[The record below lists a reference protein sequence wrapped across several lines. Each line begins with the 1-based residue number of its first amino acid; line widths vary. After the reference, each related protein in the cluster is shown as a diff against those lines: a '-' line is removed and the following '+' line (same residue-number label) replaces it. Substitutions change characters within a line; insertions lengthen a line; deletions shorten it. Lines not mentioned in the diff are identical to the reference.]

1 MKHNIGVIGAGNMA
15 TAIMH
20 GAYTAGL
27 LDGVETY
34 VYDVNREAT
43 ASLCSKIGG
52 KAGNMA
58 DLLNSCDI
66 ILLAV
71 KPNALDAVLDEMR
84 GRIDLEKTALISI
97 VTGATV
103 YRMKQALGENCRIL
117 RIMPN
122 TPLLCGCGASVFSMP
137 TDFLKEEYEIVYR
150 IFSSQ
155 GVVLSLPESKLN
167 AVTGLSGSGPAYGY
181 MLIEAM
187 ADGGVQNGLSRED
200 ALILAAKTVEGAA
213 RMVLDTEEHP
223 AVLKDRVCS
232 PGGTTIDG
240 VAALERGGFRSAVL
254 DAVEAATKKAD
265 ELG

>member
-71 KPNALDAVLDEMR
+71 KPNALDAVLR
-84 GRIDLEKTALISI
+84 C
-97 VTGATV
+97 V
-103 YRMKQALGENCRIL
+103 
-117 RIMPN
+117 
-122 TPLLCGCGASVFSMP
+122 
-137 TDFLKEEYEIVYR
+137 
-150 IFSSQ
+150 
-155 GVVLSLPESKLN
+155 
-167 AVTGLSGSGPAYGY
+167 
-181 MLIEAM
+181 
-187 ADGGVQNGLSRED
+187 
-200 ALILAAKTVEGAA
+200 
-213 RMVLDTEEHP
+213 
-223 AVLKDRVCS
+223 
-232 PGGTTIDG
+232 
-240 VAALERGGFRSAVL
+240 
-254 DAVEAATKKAD
+254 
-265 ELG
+265 

>member
-1 MKHNIGVIGAGNMA
+1 
-15 TAIMH
+15 
-20 GAYTAGL
+20 
-27 LDGVETY
+27 
-34 VYDVNREAT
+34 
-43 ASLCSKIGG
+43 
-52 KAGNMA
+52 
-58 DLLNSCDI
+58 
-66 ILLAV
+66 
-71 KPNALDAVLDEMR
+71 
-84 GRIDLEKTALISI
+84 
-97 VTGATV
+97 
-103 YRMKQALGENCRIL
+103 
-117 RIMPN
+117 
-122 TPLLCGCGASVFSMP
+122 
-137 TDFLKEEYEIVYR
+137 
-150 IFSSQ
+150 
-155 GVVLSLPESKLN
+155 
-167 AVTGLSGSGPAYGY
+167 

>member
-1 MKHNIGVIGAGNMA
+1 MKHNIGIIGAGNMA

-43 ASLCSKIGG
+43 AALCSKIGG
-52 KAGNMA
+52 KAGNGNMV

-122 TPLLCGCGASVFSMP
+122 TPLLCGCGASCFSMP

-155 GVVLSLPESKLN
+155 GIDIVTAGVKAQRCDRIERKRPRIWIYADRSHGRWRCSKRS
-167 AVTGLSGSGPAYGY
+167 VTGGCVNIGS
-181 MLIEAM
+181 E
-187 ADGGVQNGLSRED
+187 NG
-200 ALILAAKTVEGAA
+200 
-213 RMVLDTEEHP
+213 
-223 AVLKDRVCS
+223 
-232 PGGTTIDG
+232 
-240 VAALERGGFRSAVL
+240 
-254 DAVEAATKKAD
+254 
-265 ELG
+265 